1 MLTSVLQGPGYEG
14 TITRFPRL
22 ICHLYPGPPFQI
34 QYLYQTP
41 PYLADIFYVLA
52 EHHG

>member
-22 ICHLYPGPPFQI
+22 ICHLYPQAPFRT
-34 QYLYQTP
+34 QYLYRILL
-41 PYLADIFYVLA
+41 YLAIIFHVLA
-52 EHHG
+52 EHDG